1 MAYRGLA
8 YLHSLKAP
16 SQTSQ
21 TAACHSP
28 QQLDSLLEAVPW
40 REAGLARLATVKNCV
55 FRLRW
60 VRNLCQTNWE
70 ESNAL
75 LVKPH
80 TTCIDRIYIYI
91 IESFIIYLYIYTH
104 IIRVLNAVPDL
115 NADIYR
121 YTPTIAEPTQFISIA
136 AELKK
141 SNILSTT
148 KKVTLPELID
158 IHPGLPVRG
167 ISIKEFHFSCQ
178 VRRQALF

>member
-80 TTCIDRIYIYI
+80 TTCIHRIYIYHH
-91 IESFIIYLYIYTH
+91 LYIYTH

-115 NADIYR
+115 DADIYIYR

-158 IHPGLPVRG
+158 IHPGLPGRG
-167 ISIKEFHFSCQ
+167 IKEFHLSSNS
-178 VRRQALF
+178 AL